1 MKQANL
7 VVRFL
12 VELCA
17 LTALAY
23 WGFSLDAPIVVRVIV
38 GIAAP
43 LTAAIAWGAYVAP
56 RARLS
61 APASVRLA
69 VELAVLGAAVVA
81 LAVTGPKD
89 LAWAFAILVVVNTA
103 LTTLW
108 RQRWYV
114 VPR

>member
-17 LTALAY
+17 VAALAD
-23 WGFSLDAPIVVRVIV
+23 WGFSLDAAIVVRLVV
-38 GIAAP
+38 SIAAP
-43 LTAAIAWGAYVAP
+43 LTAAIAWGADVAP

-61 APASVRLA
+61 TPASMGLA

-81 LAVTGPKD
+81 LAVTGPTG
-89 LAWAFAILVVVNTA
+89 LAWAFAVLVVVNTA

-108 RQRWYV
+108 RQRWYA
-114 VPR
+114 PG

>member
-7 VVRFL
+7 AVRFL

-17 LTALAY
+17 LAALAY
-23 WGFSLDAPIVVRVIV
+23 WGFSLDAPIVVRVV
-38 GIAAP
+38 LGVTAP
-43 LTAAIAWGAYVAP
+43 LVSALAWGAYVAP

-61 APASVRLA
+61 APASMRLT

-81 LAVTGPKD
+81 LAFTGPD
-89 LAWAFAILVVVNTA
+89 GLAWAFGVLVVVNTA

-108 RQRWYV
+108 RQRWYA
-114 VPR
+114 